1 MPVPARTGK
10 TIRPAPARAQ
20 GPGVAP
26 TDDQRQTL
34 DRYDVAILRALQ
46 ADARLSNT
54 DLAARIG
61 LSAAPTW
68 RRVRWLEEQRYITG
82 YRAELDR
89 RRIGLGVLA
98 FVRVDAE
105 RNNAE
110 ATRTLEDT
118 IRSLPEV
125 VSCHYIS
132 GAGTFELQVVATDL
146 DAYSR
151 WTMDTL
157 FKLPNVKDVHTRFS
171 LGEVKAGHPPPP
183 PRPHTPARS
192 RAPGPA
198 ESLPSCRHS
207 IAGRLAGNERA
218 HRADPQPAPCSLHGP
233 MAACK
238 RMH

>member
-1 MPVPARTGK
+1 MK
-10 TIRPAPARAQ
+10 RPAVRASAARAADAAAAAS
-20 GPGVAP
+20 PA
-26 TDDQRQTL
+26 L
-34 DRYDVAILRALQ
+34 DRYDIAILHALQ

-54 DLAARIG
+54 DLAAHIG

-68 RRVRWLEEQRYITG
+68 RRVRALEEQGYITG

-110 ATRTLEDT
+110 ATRALEGT

-132 GAGTFELQVVATDL
+132 GTGTFELQVVATDL

-171 LGEVKAGHPPPP
+171 LGDVKAGAALPLDHL
-183 PRPHTPARS
+183 RAAARD
-192 RAPGPA
+192 
-198 ESLPSCRHS
+198 
-207 IAGRLAGNERA
+207 AG
-218 HRADPQPAPCSLHGP
+218 
-233 MAACK
+233 
-238 RMH
+238 